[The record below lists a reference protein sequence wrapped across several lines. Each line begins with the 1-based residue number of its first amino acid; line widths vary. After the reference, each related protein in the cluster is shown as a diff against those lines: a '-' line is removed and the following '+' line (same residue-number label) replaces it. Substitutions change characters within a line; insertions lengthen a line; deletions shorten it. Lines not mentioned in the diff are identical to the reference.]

1 MVDDRRIIHEITPLM
16 GKDVLYIADRHK
28 KEFTYPIHNHSVYE
42 LNFVENAKGVRRI
55 VGDSQEVIGDYDLC
69 LITSPDLEHVWE
81 QNECHSDDI
90 REITVQFDFS
100 MSDETLFGRNPY
112 ASITRMMQEAK
123 KGLSFPLQAI
133 MKVYGMLDTLSSVKD
148 GFYAVQ
154 QFLTILYELSRCENA
169 RTLASSSYAKVT
181 VEDDSRR
188 ILKVKNFISKN
199 YMDELRLP
207 ELASLAGMSSSA
219 FSRFFKLHTGRNISE
234 YIIDLRLGYAARM
247 LVDTAKSISEIGFDC
262 GFNNLSNFNRIFKKK
277 KGCSPSEFR
286 ESYHLYAFVRCPAH
300 HLLYLGNIII
310 TIRNL
315 HTGRGCCDLYKS
327 VFHIVLIDYLYKS
340 MEKKRVFIQQ
350 QSTIIYVCHN
360 DASPRPSQRCFLL
373 TPNSQS
379 SPRHSI

>member
-1 MVDDRRIIHEITPLM
+1 MVDDRRSIHEITPLM

-247 LVDTAKSISEIGFDC
+247 LVDTDKCISEIGFDC

-286 ESYHLYAFVRCPAH
+286 ESYHKTR
-300 HLLYLGNIII
+300 II
-310 TIRNL
+310 
-315 HTGRGCCDLYKS
+315 
-327 VFHIVLIDYLYKS
+327 V
-340 MEKKRVFIQQ
+340 
-350 QSTIIYVCHN
+350 
-360 DASPRPSQRCFLL
+360 
-373 TPNSQS
+373 
-379 SPRHSI
+379 

>member
-169 RTLASSSYAKVT
+169 RTLASSSYARVK

-286 ESYHLYAFVRCPAH
+286 ESYHKTR
-300 HLLYLGNIII
+300 II
-310 TIRNL
+310 
-315 HTGRGCCDLYKS
+315 
-327 VFHIVLIDYLYKS
+327 V
-340 MEKKRVFIQQ
+340 
-350 QSTIIYVCHN
+350 
-360 DASPRPSQRCFLL
+360 
-373 TPNSQS
+373 
-379 SPRHSI
+379 

>member
-112 ASITRMMQEAK
+112 ASITRMMQGAK

-133 MKVYGMLDTLSSVKD
+133 MKVYGLLDTLSSVKD

-188 ILKVKNFISKN
+188 ILKVKNFISKT

-286 ESYHLYAFVRCPAH
+286 ESYHKTR
-300 HLLYLGNIII
+300 II
-310 TIRNL
+310 
-315 HTGRGCCDLYKS
+315 
-327 VFHIVLIDYLYKS
+327 V
-340 MEKKRVFIQQ
+340 
-350 QSTIIYVCHN
+350 
-360 DASPRPSQRCFLL
+360 
-373 TPNSQS
+373 
-379 SPRHSI
+379 

>member
-188 ILKVKNFISKN
+188 ILKVKHIISKN

-286 ESYHLYAFVRCPAH
+286 ESYHKTR
-300 HLLYLGNIII
+300 II
-310 TIRNL
+310 
-315 HTGRGCCDLYKS
+315 
-327 VFHIVLIDYLYKS
+327 V
-340 MEKKRVFIQQ
+340 
-350 QSTIIYVCHN
+350 
-360 DASPRPSQRCFLL
+360 
-373 TPNSQS
+373 
-379 SPRHSI
+379 